1 MATQKIEDNLYVSGS
16 ISAPIYIGD
25 NGTLGGINEGQTAT
39 ILTIP
44 KGQYAAIVL
53 DVYLSSEQYPEQSMY
68 ALQTV
73 HILIHTNTDPNT
85 GTNPYYGQVF
95 INAITNASGPD
106 ALGGEAARF
115 EDAIFT
121 SNTIE
126 YTADT
131 TGENILIQLTHNAPG
146 AGVITCQTVV
156 RSFIAPR

>member
-16 ISAPIYIGD
+16 ISSPIYIGD
-25 NGTLGGINEGQTAT
+25 NGALGGINEGQTAT
-39 ILTIP
+39 ILTIT

-73 HILIHTNTDPNT
+73 HILIHTYSDSDLNV
-85 GTNPYYGQVF
+85 NPYYGQVF
-95 INAITNASGPD
+95 INAVTNASGPD
-106 ALGGEAARF
+106 ALGGAEARF
-115 EDAIFT
+115 ESPIFT
-121 SNTIE
+121 TDTIE

-131 TGENILIQLTHNAPG
+131 SGETILIKLTHNAIG